1 MIKSMGEMLA
11 AGWSDGMNILEE
23 VSRELA
29 ERLVNNRQPFVLVH
43 VEGDGEVSFE
53 GITEY
58 DASELILN
66 LSNRYGTLTEEMKDM
81 GIDDVFYHDDFA
93 NDGGLVYLEEGTGLT
108 LYEQID
114 NEVNLSA
121 FHCYL
126 CSGKNMGDVSKLPA
140 GSYLMIDCGETMRKV
155 RGQLKEE
162 RRNRTVQNN
171 DKKEQL

>member
-11 AGWSDGMNILEE
+11 AGWSDGIDILEE

-43 VEGDGEVSFE
+43 VEGNGDVSFE

-58 DASELILN
+58 DSSELTLN
-66 LSNRYGTLTEEMKDM
+66 LSDRQGTLTEEMKGMSVDE
-81 GIDDVFYHDDFA
+81 VFYHEDFC
-93 NDGGLVYLEEGTGLT
+93 NDGGLVTLEEGTELT

-114 NEVNLSA
+114 SEVNLSA

-126 CSGKNMGDVSKLPA
+126 CLGRNMGDVSKLPA

-155 RGQLKEE
+155 REQLKEE
-162 RRNRTVQNN
+162 REEQRRT
-171 DKKEQL
+171 EHR